1 MCGADNPM
9 ETIFLSQWKDLVTL
23 LMSWRFPKG
32 LFEFSFY
39 TYFSMLLVHAHVH
52 SPRALEAFYLHQH
65 KPFITTVSS
74 IKLLSNI
81 FLWRNV
87 YIFPYESIE
96 NQSGP
101 FHKMAKG
108 NSMSSFEQTVLGPR
122 PQRCIPSLKVI
133 AIWFSRWKFLNVF
146 YNIWTWGNL
155 GPVT

>member
-1 MCGADNPM
+1 MWSRQPQEDNIFISM
-9 ETIFLSQWKDLVTL
+9 ERPCHF
-23 LMSWRFPKG
+23 
-32 LFEFSFY
+32 
-39 TYFSMLLVHAHVH
+39 AHVLKVSKRSLWILILYIFFHALIHAH
-52 SPRALEAFYLHQH
+52 SPRALEAFSISH
-65 KPFITTVSS
+65 KPFITTVSF

-81 FLWRNV
+81 FSWRNV

-108 NSMSSFEQTVLGPR
+108 NPMSSFEQTVLWPR

-133 AIWFSRWKFLNVF
+133 VIWFSRRRFLNF
-146 YNIWTWGNL
+146 YNIWTWSHL